1 MPPKRGAMGPQ
12 RGGPRG
18 AGPPARGGR
27 GAFPSPA
34 GRGGAPSASSSTAG
48 APSAPR
54 VVPGSHIVSIGV
66 KRPSYGS
73 SGKITTVITNQF
85 ELTSECPKIYHY
97 DGLRSVFQSFRIAF
111 CVAFI
116 DHFPTPSSSFA
127 AVGNEEK
134 PTPKPL
140 MFELYQKL
148 KQMHPEIF
156 GSLAFDGRKN
166 LYSSTYLP
174 FPNDR
179 AEYQVQLQEGNSASG
194 KAPKVYRVRFQK
206 THQEIIPE
214 VLNRF
219 VLGQSSQDNDVTV
232 AINSL
237 NVVLSMFPSENPR
250 YASNARSFF
259 VPDGKKALGLGV
271 TLWNGYFQSVRPTAG
286 KMVVNIDVS
295 TGMMYTPGP
304 LMDICLEVLKKP
316 RGAYHA
322 LEYLHE
328 NDRKALSKYLNR
340 LKIHTTHNP
349 EMTFKARTLKEVLP
363 TNSIE
368 TTFKTEGKTMTV
380 KQYYEETYR
389 KSLNYPKI
397 PCVRLLSGA
406 SLPMEICNV
415 FEGQLRARSQ
425 PPPELTK
432 EVVEFATKK
441 PGDRL
446 AAIKRSLDAL
456 GYGQSPYLRAFQ
468 LQVKNE
474 PSRVE
479 ARVLPPPTLIYGG
492 KKQLPLTLGAGQWDM
507 APNKFFVNANV
518 VSGWAVLVCSRQQW
532 WPPAKVNAVAQ
543 AFAKGCTD
551 CGIGGMNTQPTIEW
565 ADPSSD
571 MKAALERVGA
581 THARK
586 FNKVPSLLVCIL
598 PMNGAA
604 TIYRGIKH
612 FGDVQHGVATQ
623 CMLENKCWDRKS
635 EGPARPSY
643 YANIALKV
651 NAKLGGVNVV
661 ASPKDT
667 GNLLGDPN
675 NPVMI
680 LGADAIHPP
689 PESQGRPSFTAVVG
703 SLDMHASKYV
713 ASCRPQTSKQ
723 EIIDDMEEMTKEV
736 LMDYLGY
743 RKQAE
748 GKEGGPKKMIWFRD
762 GVSEGQFQQ
771 VIDHE
776 IPKIRGEFPDPL
788 ALKID
793 AKITFVVVGK
803 RHHVRFF
810 PESQSGSDRTGNCLA
825 GTVVEQ
831 GVSHPVEFDYYL
843 QSHAG
848 LLGTSRPAHY
858 NVLVDE
864 NNLQPDALQQLTY
877 TLCHIYARSTRS
889 VSIPAPTYYADIVCS
904 RSANHYDPKGPF
916 HPDSYEANSSG
927 TKRLEDA
934 KQYFK
939 NVHPTTRRRMYFS

>member
-1 MPPKRGAMGPQ
+1 MPPKRGSMGPQ
-12 RGGPRG
+12 RGAARG
-18 AGPPARGGR
+18 AAPSARGGR
-27 GAFPSPA
+27 GAVSGSGA
-34 GRGGAPSASSSTAG
+34 GRGSAPPASSASTAG
-48 APSAPR
+48 ALVAAP
-54 VVPGSHIVSIGV
+54 VVPGKHIVSTGV
-66 KRPSYGS
+66 KRPSYGT
-73 SGKITTVITNQF
+73 SGRLTTVITNQF

-97 DGLRSVFQSFRIAF
+97 D
-111 CVAFI
+111 
-116 DHFPTPSSSFA
+116 

-134 PTPKPL
+134 ATPKPL
-140 MFELYQKL
+140 MQELYQKL
-148 KQMHPEIF
+148 KRMHPEIF
-156 GSLAFDGRKN
+156 GNLAFDGRKN

-179 AEYQVQLQEGNSASG
+179 AEYQVQLQEGNSPNG
-194 KAPKVYRVRFQK
+194 KAPKVYRVRFTK

-219 VLGQSSQDNDVTV
+219 VNGQASHDTDVTV

-259 VPDGKKALGLGV
+259 VPEGKKSLGLGV

-286 KMVVNIDVS
+286 RMVVNIDVS

-304 LMDICLEVLKKP
+304 LIDICLEVLKKP
-316 RGAYHA
+316 RGAYHM
-322 LEYLHE
+322 LEKMHE
-328 NDRKALSKYLNR
+328 NDRKVLSKYLNR

-349 EMTFKARTLKEVLP
+349 EMNNKPRTLKFVLP

-368 TTFKTEGKTMTV
+368 TKFTIEGKTQSV
-380 KQYYEETYR
+380 QQYYEATYK
-389 KSLNYPKI
+389 KSLNFPKI
-397 PCVRLLSGA
+397 PCVQLTSGA

-432 EVVEFATKK
+432 DVVEFATKR

-446 AAIKRSLDAL
+446 AAIKKSLDAL

-474 PSRVE
+474 PSKVE
-479 ARVLPPPTLIYGG
+479 ARVLSPPTLIYGG
-492 KKQLPLTLGAGQWDM
+492 KKQLPLTIGAGQWEM
-507 APNKFFVNANV
+507 APNKFFTNASV
-518 VSGWAVLVCSRQQW
+518 VSGWGILVCARQQW

-551 CGIGGMNTQPTIEW
+551 CGISGMNTQPTVEW
-565 ADPSSD
+565 TDPNSD
-571 MKAALERVGA
+571 IKAALERLGGA
-581 THARK
+581 HSKK

-598 PMNGAA
+598 PMNGSS

-623 CMLENKCWDRKS
+623 CMLENKCWDRKT

-643 YANIALKV
+643 FANIALKV

-661 ASPKDT
+661 ASPRDT

-736 LMDYLGY
+736 LLDYLGY

-776 IPKIRGEFPDPL
+776 IPKIRE
-788 ALKID
+788 ACRVLKVD

-810 PESQSGSDRTGNCLA
+810 PETQSAGDRTGNCLA

-864 NNLQPDALQQLTY
+864 NNLQPDVLQQLTY

-934 KQYFK
+934 KHYFK

>member
-1 MPPKRGAMGPQ
+1 MQ
-12 RGGPRG
+12 
-18 AGPPARGGR
+18 
-27 GAFPSPA
+27 
-34 GRGGAPSASSSTAG
+34 
-48 APSAPR
+48 
-54 VVPGSHIVSIGV
+54 
-66 KRPSYGS
+66 
-73 SGKITTVITNQF
+73 
-85 ELTSECPKIYHY
+85 
-97 DGLRSVFQSFRIAF
+97 
-111 CVAFI
+111 
-116 DHFPTPSSSFA
+116 
-127 AVGNEEK
+127 
-134 PTPKPL
+134 
-140 MFELYQKL
+140 ELYQKL
-148 KQMHPEIF
+148 KLMHPEIF

-179 AEYQVQLQEGNSASG
+179 AEYQVQLQEGNSANG

-219 VLGQSSQDNDVTV
+219 VNGQASHDNDVTV

-286 KMVVNIDVS
+286 RMVVNIDVS

-304 LMDICLEVLKKP
+304 LIDICLEVLKRPP
-316 RGAYHA
+316 RAYHT
-322 LEYLHE
+322 LEKMHE

-349 EMTFKARTLKEVLP
+349 DMNGRPRTLKLVLP
-363 TNSIE
+363 TSSIE
-368 TTFKTEGKTMTV
+368 TKFTIEGKTQTV
-380 KQYYEETYR
+380 QQYYEATYK
-389 KSLNYPKI
+389 KSLSYPRI
-397 PCVRLLSGA
+397 PCVQLTSGA

-415 FEGQLRARSQ
+415 FEGQLRTRAQ

-432 EVVEFATKK
+432 DVVEFATKK

-446 AAIKRSLDAL
+446 AAIKKSLDAL

-492 KKQLPLTLGAGQWDM
+492 KKQLPLAVGAGQWDM
-507 APNKFFVNANV
+507 APNKFFTNANV
-518 VSGWAVLVCSRQQW
+518 VSGWAILVCSRQQW
-532 WPPAKVNAVAQ
+532 WPPAKVQAIAQ

-551 CGIGGMNTQPTIEW
+551 CGIGGMNTQPTVEW
-565 ADPSSD
+565 ADPNSD
-571 MKAALERVGA
+571 IKAGLERLGGA
-581 THARK
+581 HAKK

-623 CMLENKCWDRKS
+623 CMLENKCWDKKND
-635 EGPARPSY
+635 GPARPSY
-643 YANIALKV
+643 FANIALKV

-736 LMDYLGY
+736 LQDYLGY

-748 GKEGGPKKMIWFRD
+748 GREGGPKKMIWFRD

-776 IPKIRGEFPDPL
+776 IPKIRE
-788 ALKID
+788 ACRVMKVD

-810 PESQSGSDRTGNCLA
+810 PETASAGDRTGNCLA

-864 NNLQPDALQQLTY
+864 NNLQPDVLQQLTY

-934 KQYFK
+934 KHYFK